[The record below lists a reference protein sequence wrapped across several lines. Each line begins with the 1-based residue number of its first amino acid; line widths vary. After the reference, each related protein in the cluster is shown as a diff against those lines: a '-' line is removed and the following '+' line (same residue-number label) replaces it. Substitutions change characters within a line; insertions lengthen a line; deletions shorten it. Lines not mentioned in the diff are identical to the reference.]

1 MYIKDII
8 NSNTFMFAGDAN
20 ISAESP
26 GQPRAVRCINIVII
40 STQAGG
46 EGEGAVPEAQGT
58 PLPPNK
64 LTKINNFSTEAAVLN
79 KHRLSYNGE
88 LSRQFVIPDFLL
100 HFPLEVIVSVSVF
113 IIVSCDIFRFPYCSL
128 YCFSFSVCV

>member
-1 MYIKDII
+1 M
-8 NSNTFMFAGDAN
+8 
-20 ISAESP
+20 
-26 GQPRAVRCINIVII
+26 
-40 STQAGG
+40 
-46 EGEGAVPEAQGT
+46 PEAQGT

-100 HFPLEVIVSVSVF
+100 HFPLEVIVSVSWF

-128 YCFSFSVCV
+128 STAFPALSMSNKDKAKFLETLISFQVNKCF